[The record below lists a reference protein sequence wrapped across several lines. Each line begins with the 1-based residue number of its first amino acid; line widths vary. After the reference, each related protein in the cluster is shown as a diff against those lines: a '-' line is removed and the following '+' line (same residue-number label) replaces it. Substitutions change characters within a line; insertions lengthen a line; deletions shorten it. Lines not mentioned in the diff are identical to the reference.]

1 MLAIIQLPV
10 QITRGDAITAAI
22 RVDGEVLN
30 LLAQNGAVVVL
41 PFVVSWLL
49 SKTPVLRRT
58 V

>member
-30 LLAQNGAVVVL
+30 LLVQNGAVVVHA
-41 PFVVSWLL
+41 FVVSWLL